1 MFLAFL
7 PLDTYIKSDER
18 RIYYAGYELSRR
30 EASVTGKAFSKELK
44 MESLLRLKTRE
55 EKKKRKGDAESF
67 VIYCFV
73 LRFPFLKQRL
83 VLYLAELKGEDSEK
97 ILTCSVCS
105 LQEEEAAFCATFG
118 FTFGILSFRGFLFRR
133 VRFRFFRVLH

>member
-1 MFLAFL
+1 MPFPLALLLSFGSVFLAFL

-55 EKKKRKGDAESF
+55 EKKKEKETRRSSLSIVLFF
-67 VIYCFV
+67 V
-73 LRFPFLKQRL
+73 
-83 VLYLAELKGEDSEK
+83 
-97 ILTCSVCS
+97 S
-105 LQEEEAAFCATFG
+105 L
-118 FTFGILSFRGFLFRR
+118 S
-133 VRFRFFRVLH
+133 